1 MGKRARCPDGRRIAD
16 VTYDE
21 PSSAPPFAKPVTFT
35 ATVSNSEPV
44 THAGWGPWEDN
55 PSLSEDLGIAWVSG
69 DGGTRSLGNDAVF
82 ITNLIGDDHGSS
94 ILEFSVKNFPNDVS
108 AGPSP
113 LESDYGGTHLALS
126 GCDDPFRRQLPQSSS
141 ASRFTAGAA
150 GYVNLSQS
158 GERPER

>member
-1 MGKRARCPDGRRIAD
+1 MATPKLLEAACKGTHLLDDDGSDENFVYEGPENADGPAVQTGAWVAD

-44 THAGWGPWEDN
+44 THAGWGPWEDD

-69 DGGTRSLGNDAVF
+69 DGGTRNLGNDAVF
-82 ITNLIGDDHGSS
+82 ITNLTGGDHGSS
-94 ILEFSVKNFPNDVS
+94 ILEFSVEKFPNDVS

-113 LESDYGGTHLALS
+113 LESDYQGTHLLYQ
-126 GCDDPFRRQLPQSSS
+126 DVTIL
-141 ASRFTAGAA
+141 
-150 GYVNLSQS
+150 
-158 GERPER
+158 